1 MNDAARSSR
10 KPGDSPQP
18 YALHVRNVTAGALAR
33 LRDAGN
39 TNATEEE
46 RLRLAALFHDLG
58 KLMDENQAVLSAGK
72 RMDSLPLPHE
82 EASVAALLAS
92 GGNDPVP
99 AILAWAHHR
108 GLPDMAAEKMEKK
121 NGYRFLRK
129 DNLDLLA
136 RIDRELPTLL
146 ARHEANNLPGLK
158 GLFSRIPYK
167 QVSVRILLSC
177 LVDADRTDAAEW
189 DFGPAT
195 VSAPELR
202 AGERLALLEKRI
214 ADLNVATEG
223 DPAATECNRLRN
235 SLFQAAKDSRNPG
248 IACLSAPVGSGKT
261 YAVTAHLLSVAEKD
275 KLRRIFVVAPFT
287 NLIDQTVKDL
297 REVLTL
303 PGEDPEEV
311 VSACHHRVEF
321 DDPALQ
327 RYSSDWQAPIV
338 VTTAVN
344 FFETMAAAN
353 ATSLR
358 KFHQVPRSGV
368 FVDEAHAAMPVW
380 YWKQA
385 WVWVKVLAK
394 DWGCRFVLGS
404 GTLVRFWEMKALGLK
419 LPKCGVPELAPE
431 EVREALRRYEAG
443 RIEVRSRSELMG
455 EEDFAEWALG
465 LPRPSIFVFNTVNN
479 AARAAFG
486 LRERLGAGQVEHLST
501 ALAPK
506 DRGVTIER
514 VKTRLKSPSDRSWIL
529 CATSCVEAGLD
540 FSFRS
545 GGREAASLASLLQT
559 DGRIS
564 RNGEYGRGAEIW
576 NFSLKRTGAESGFSS
591 NPGFE
596 ESVKVLERML
606 KGGKVSPDLATR
618 AIEEELAQSVG
629 QSAARK
635 LIESVLKSESAE
647 QYPEVE
653 KLFRLIRT
661 RSLTVIVDPGL
672 LDRLERREWILPRE
686 IQQGAVSIFAGEEVE
701 VNSQNDLDKVV
712 PKRFRGFLKPLKYGN
727 EQGIFTWNGLY
738 DPFLGYMAQL
748 LVSKNPDALLV

>member
-1 MNDAARSSR
+1 MNDAARSPR
-10 KPGDSPQP
+10 KPGDLPQP
-18 YALHVRNVTAGALAR
+18 YALHIQNVVEGALKR

-39 TNATEEE
+39 KNVTDEE

-58 KLMDENQAVLSAGK
+58 KLMNENQAVLSSGK
-72 RMDSLPLPHE
+72 RLDSLPLPHE
-82 EASVAALLAS
+82 EASVAALLAG

-99 AILAWAHHR
+99 AILAWGHHR
-108 GLPDMAAEKMEKK
+108 GLPDIPAEALDENPFRRKCDPA
-121 NGYRFLRK
+121 LRT
-129 DNLDLLA
+129 
-136 RIDRELPTLL
+136 RIDRELPALL
-146 ARHEANNLPGLK
+146 VRHEANGLPGLK
-158 GLFSRIPYK
+158 GFSSNTFLKSI
-167 QVSVRILLSC
+167 SLRILLSC

-189 DFGPAT
+189 DFGPAA

-202 AGERLALLEKRI
+202 AEERLALLEKRI
-214 ADLNVATEG
+214 AALNEATEG
-223 DPAATECNRLRN
+223 DSAVTQRNRLRN
-235 SLFQAAKDSRNPG
+235 SLFQAAKNAGNPG

-275 KLRRIFVVAPFT
+275 KLRRIFVVAPYT

-297 REVLTL
+297 RDILTL
-303 PGEDPEEV
+303 PGEDAEEV

-321 DDPALQ
+321 DDPVLQ
-327 RYSSDWQAPIV
+327 RYSSDWRAPIV

-344 FFETMAAAN
+344 FFETLAAAN
-353 ATSLR
+353 ATGLR
-358 KFHQVPRSGV
+358 KLHQVPRSGI

-404 GTLVRFWEMKALGLK
+404 GTLVRFWEMKALNLK
-419 LPKCGVPELAPE
+419 IPEGGVPELAPE
-431 EVREALRRYEAG
+431 EVCEDLRRYEAG
-443 RIEVRSRSELMG
+443 RIEVRSRSELMD
-455 EEDFAEWALG
+455 EQEFAEWALS
-465 LPRPSIFVFNTVNN
+465 LTRPSIFVFNTVNN
-479 AARAAFG
+479 AARAAF
-486 LRERLGAGQVEHLST
+486 EFQEKLGTGQVEHLST

-514 VKTRLKSPSDRSWIL
+514 VKARLKSPSDQNWVL

-559 DGRIS
+559 NGRIN
-564 RNGEYGRGAEIW
+564 RNGEYGHEAEIW
-576 NFSLKRTGAESGFSS
+576 SFTLKRKGAESGFSS
-591 NPGFE
+591 NPCFE
-596 ESVKVLERML
+596 ESAKVLERML
-606 KGGKVSPDLATR
+606 KNRKVSPDLATL

-629 QSAARK
+629 QNSAK
-635 LIESVLKSESAE
+635 ELIESVMQSESAK
-647 QYPEVE
+647 QYPQVE

-672 LDRLERREWILPRE
+672 IDRLERREWILPRE
-686 IQQGAVSIFAGEEVE
+686 IQQGSVSIFAGEEAE
-701 VNSQNDLDKVV
+701 VPLQGDLGSFV
-712 PKRFRGFLKPLKYGN
+712 PKRFRDFLKPLKFGN
-727 EQGIFTWNGLY
+727 ELGIFTWSGLY

-748 LVSKNPDALLV
+748 LVSKNPGALFV

>member
-1 MNDAARSSR
+1 MNDAARTPR
-10 KPGDSPQP
+10 KPGDLSQP
-18 YALHVRNVTAGALAR
+18 YALHVRNVTEGALAR
-33 LRDAGN
+33 LRDTGN
-39 TNATEEE
+39 KSATEEE

-58 KLMDENQAVLSAGK
+58 KLMDENQAVLSSGK
-72 RMDSLPLPHE
+72 RLDSLPLPHE

-92 GGNDPVP
+92 GKNNPLP
-99 AILAWAHHR
+99 AILAWGHHR
-108 GLPDMAAEKMEKK
+108 GLPDIPAEAGDD
-121 NGYRFLRK
+121 NPLRRK
-129 DNLDLLA
+129 CDLALRT
-136 RIDRELPTLL
+136 RIDRELSALL
-146 ARHEANNLPGLK
+146 ARHEANGLPGLK
-158 GLFSRIPYK
+158 CFSSDTSHK
-167 QVSVRILLSC
+167 QVSLRILLSC

-214 ADLNVATEG
+214 ASLNAAAEDDLEAIER
-223 DPAATECNRLRN
+223 NRLRN
-235 SLFQAAKDSRNPG
+235 SLFHAAENSGNPG

-261 YAVTAHLLSVAEKD
+261 YAVTAHLLSVAQKD
-275 KLRRIFVVAPFT
+275 ELRRIFVVAPFT
-287 NLIDQTVKDL
+287 NLIDQTVRDL

-311 VSACHHRVEF
+311 VAACHHRLEF

-327 RYSSDWQAPIV
+327 RYSSDWRAPIV

-358 KFHQVPRSGV
+358 KFHQVPRSGI

-385 WVWVKVLAK
+385 WSWIKVLAK

-404 GTLVRFWEMKALGLK
+404 GTLVRFWEMTALGLK
-419 LPKCGVPELAPE
+419 VPECGVPELAPE
-431 EVREALRRYEAG
+431 EVREALRHYEAG
-443 RIEVRSRSELMG
+443 RIEVHSRSELMG

-486 LRERLGAGQVEHLST
+486 FREKLGAGQVEHLST

-514 VKTRLKSPSDRSWIL
+514 VKTRLKNPSDRDWIL

-540 FSFRS
+540 FSFRG
-545 GGREAASLASLLQT
+545 GGREAASLASLFQT

-564 RNGEYGRGAEIW
+564 RNGEYGRDAKIW
-576 NFSLKRTGAESGFSS
+576 NFSLKRMGAENGFSS

-596 ESVKVLERML
+596 ESIKVLERML
-606 KGGKVSPDLATR
+606 KSGRVSPDLATR

-629 QSAARK
+629 QSSARK
-635 LIESVLKSESAE
+635 LIEGVVKSESAE

-686 IQQGAVSIFAGEEVE
+686 IQQGSVSIFAGEESE
-701 VNSQNDLDKVV
+701 VNSQGDSGPVF
-712 PKRFRGFLKPLKYGN
+712 PKRFKGFLKPLKFGK
-727 EQGIFTWNGLY
+727 EQGIFTWSGLY

-748 LVSKNPDALLV
+748 LASKNPETLLV

>member
-1 MNDAARSSR
+1 MNDAARSPR

-18 YALHVRNVTAGALAR
+18 YAIHVLNVTEGALAR

-39 TNATEEE
+39 KSATEEE

-58 KLMDENQAVLSAGK
+58 KLMDENQAVLSSGK
-72 RMDSLPLPHE
+72 RLDSLPLPHE
-82 EASVAALLAS
+82 EASVTALLAS
-92 GGNDPVP
+92 GKNNPLP
-99 AILAWAHHR
+99 AILAWGHHR
-108 GLPDMAAEKMEKK
+108 GLPDIPAEAGD
-121 NGYRFLRK
+121 NNPLRRK
-129 DNLDLLA
+129 CDPALRT
-136 RIDRELPTLL
+136 RIDRELPALL
-146 ARHEANNLPGLK
+146 ARHEANGLPGLK
-158 GLFSRIPYK
+158 GFSSDTAHK
-167 QVSVRILLSC
+167 QVSLRVLLSC

-189 DFGPAT
+189 DFGPAP

-202 AGERLALLEKRI
+202 AGERLALLEIRI
-214 ADLNVATEG
+214 TALNAAAEG
-223 DPAATECNRLRN
+223 DPAATERNRLRN
-235 SLFQAAKDSRNPG
+235 GLFHAAKNSGNPG

-261 YAVTAHLLSVAEKD
+261 YAVTAHLLSVAKKD
-275 KLRRIFVVAPFT
+275 KLRRIFIVAPYT

-311 VSACHHRVEF
+311 VAACHHRVEF

-358 KFHQVPRSGV
+358 KFHQVPRSGI
-368 FVDEAHAAMPVW
+368 FVDEAHAAMPIW
-380 YWKQA
+380 YWKQT
-385 WVWVKVLAK
+385 WRWVKVLAK

-404 GTLVRFWEMKALGLK
+404 GTLVRFWEMTALGLTM
-419 LPKCGVPELAPE
+419 PKSGVPELVPE
-431 EVREALRRYEAG
+431 DVRETLRSYEAG

-455 EEDFAEWALG
+455 EEDFAEWALS
-465 LPRPSIFVFNTVNN
+465 LARPSIFVFNTVNN

-486 LRERLGAGQVEHLST
+486 LREKLGAGHVEHLST
-501 ALAPK
+501 ALAPQ

-514 VKTRLKSPSDRSWIL
+514 VKARLKDSSDRNWIL

-559 DGRIS
+559 DGRVS
-564 RNGEYGRGAEIW
+564 RNGEYGCDAEIW
-576 NFSLKRTGAESGFSS
+576 NFSLRRTGAESGFSS

-686 IQQGAVSIFAGEEVE
+686 IQQGAISIFAGEEVE
-701 VNSQNDLDKVV
+701 VNPQDDSGPGI
-712 PKRFRGFLKPLKYGN
+712 PKRFRGFLKPLNFGK
-727 EQGIFTWNGLY
+727 EPGIFAWNGLY
-738 DPFLGYMAQL
+738 DTFLGYMAQF
-748 LVSKNPDALLV
+748 LVSKNPGALLL